1 MSLAE
6 EVLND
11 KNSLSTSFDVEEGS
25 ASIKDFLNV
34 GTCAGGARAKAI
46 IAWNPQTID
55 VRSGQTGNEAGYSHW
70 ILKFDGVK
78 GNKDKEA
85 ADPEGYGLIEYAYY
99 LMAVDA
105 DIHMTESRLF

>member
-1 MSLAE
+1 
-6 EVLND
+6 
-11 KNSLSTSFDVEEGS
+11 
-25 ASIKDFLNV
+25 
-34 GTCAGGARAKAI
+34 
-46 IAWNPQTID
+46 